1 MDLIK
6 LLGSADPNDHVI
18 KGTRI
23 TSVTRDLLNV
33 RGFSKLNTKQCPL
46 LIPQQ
51 RRARRQVKQG
61 DVVWQ

>member
-33 RGFSKLNTKQCPL
+33 RGFSKLNTKQ
-46 LIPQQ
+46 IE
-51 RRARRQVKQG
+51 QG
-61 DVVWQ
+61 DVVRQ